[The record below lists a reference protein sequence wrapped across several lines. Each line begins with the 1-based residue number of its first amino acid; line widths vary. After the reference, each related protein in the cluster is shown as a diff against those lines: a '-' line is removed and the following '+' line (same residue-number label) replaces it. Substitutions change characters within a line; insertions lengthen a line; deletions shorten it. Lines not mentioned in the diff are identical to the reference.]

1 MRETLNAAID
11 VYLLHANAEQR
22 SEIFATIDSLSLLVS
37 SVATPEA
44 QAEAHLSTTFTSG
57 DVWTGFGT
65 PSWVTHDSSVHSGS
79 YLGGFSAPTDRSG
92 LRLTPTAMDA
102 ASGGD
107 ANAVSTPSISST
119 ALALPRSGG
128 GGAALQERRVHAP
141 VMVTTVHCPPLPQD
155 AIRYTCNCAHGQH
168 GLGCVLDLEGGLQNY
183 FADQHASALDVDDVD
198 RDKVCARLSHWCT
211 VCARHC
217 SHSCVRM

>member
-79 YLGGFSAPTDRSG
+79 YLGGFSAPTDIWVATDSNGYGRSIGGRCKRSFDAIHQLYGPSTAALGWWGGCAARTPRTRSG
-92 LRLTPTAMDA
+92 HGHNGSLPTTTTRCYSLHVQLCSWATWPRLCPGSRGW
-102 ASGGD
+102 ASG
-107 ANAVSTPSISST
+107 
-119 ALALPRSGG
+119 LL
-128 GGAALQERRVHAP
+128 RRPACFGV
-141 VMVTTVHCPPLPQD
+141 
-155 AIRYTCNCAHGQH
+155 
-168 GLGCVLDLEGGLQNY
+168 GCGRCG
-183 FADQHASALDVDDVD
+183 S
-198 RDKVCARLSHWCT
+198 
-211 VCARHC
+211 
-217 SHSCVRM
+217 